1 MALRGFEQLR
11 TLAQQEALTWKPID
25 SSLLQKLLRRLPN
38 KAAGPDGISYDM
50 LRHLPYPAV
59 ARLASLLTEMEREAL
74 LPIQMR
80 YTNIVLIPKSSKVE
94 RPIALTSCLYR
105 VWNSYRKHDI
115 HKWQMTLDD
124 ALPWDQSRPHRDC
137 LSIAVGRMLKAEIRK
152 HQGIHTVTCLA
163 DLSCFY
169 DTVNLDHIIEPA
181 ADLNYPPVH
190 LKLAL
195 DLYRGPRLI
204 QAEGIAGNPTHYAKG
219 ILQGCPQAPAISKLI
234 LYRPLQ
240 ALQREHPAVA
250 LQTWVDDV
258 SYDICG
264 SDPDYV
270 AREAVLAYRTLRE
283 HLTQAGLKVNTDKTG
298 FISSSKE
305 TAKALQILLT
315 DQDPQ
320 HYNVLRDLGVD
331 ATAGRHRRV
340 AQVKKRF
347 LKGRG
352 RAGILFRLKLQR
364 NIRYRLHKSAIHP
377 VMSWGA
383 QANGLAPQRRQYIRV
398 TAARSLQLQRSG
410 SVDIVYDM
418 NQQHPDPGDSIIEQH
433 LHSVWK
439 IFHSFDES
447 TQHLFWTSWNV
458 ALGALQKVRYRWQVV
473 NGPLQALQA
482 YLLDYDFDLS
492 DGHECWPTLQ
502 FKLRAEFRWQ
512 RLLRITRYEGCHDL
526 ERLLD
531 WQVSLTLQKMSG
543 DTLGPGLRAL
553 HQGTLHGQDGRCPL
567 CGEELTF
574 IHLLWQCSFW
584 KGKAKDLPEQ
594 WKERLAAGTEPELWQ
609 RGLVQSIFYL
619 QDGGLSTFQLDGLWT
634 PDEAF
639 DIPTGHAVSLAVA
652 PTCKD
657 VRHKRYVFVIC
668 LHHVFTRKLTAT
680 FKGICPGQAIRSRAV
695 FYALKHLAL
704 HSKEKV
710 TVAIYDHAV
719 WRAWQM
725 SRACE
730 CFPDLFEGLEPDDF
744 TQVRPLLFGKK
755 ELDPNAARHFFQQD
769 AEKEAKKFAKASRN
783 EDILDLQKS
792 IDEDTRDILCVAAGR
807 MNTLLRDKS
816 HFLHKAD
823 QQEKHQ
829 KVPLIAQK
837 KELLQQLLHRPDAG
851 GHSWRPFRSGAQ
863 CSQCKQRLHSK
874 SLVGDLTGALD
885 STCLMATPKTPTRR
899 TRFEVANDLIAAQS
913 GVQRGVHH
921 LRLEK
926 AYLRCSE
933 CHDYILARCR
943 EEAFCTFVGAP
954 CKVGPLEPS
963 MWEGHPSHTMER
975 RGKVATC
982 TRCGGK
988 AKIVEEKLEPTERLR
1003 KRCEAQQSKDLRAWF
1018 T

>member
-11 TLAQQEALTWKPID
+11 TLAQQEAITWKPID

-80 YTNIVLIPKSSKVE
+80 YTNIVLIPKSCKVE

-115 HKWQMTLDD
+115 QKWQMTLDE
-124 ALPWDQSRPHRDC
+124 ALPWDQARPHRDC

-331 ATAGRHRRV
+331 A
-340 AQVKKRF
+340 
-347 LKGRG
+347 
-352 RAGILFRLKLQR
+352 

-377 VMSWGA
+377 LMSWGV

-433 LHSVWK
+433 LHSVWN
-439 IFHSFDES
+439 IYHSFDES

-473 NGPLQALQA
+473 NGLLQALQA
-482 YLLDYDFDLS
+482 FLLDYDFDLS
-492 DGHECWPTLQ
+492 DGQVWKRTGYGGIPDCQLSLTECWPTLQ

-512 RLLRITRYEGCHDL
+512 L
-526 ERLLD
+526 
-531 WQVSLTLQKMSG
+531 
-543 DTLGPGLRAL
+543 
-553 HQGTLHGQDGRCPL
+553 
-567 CGEELTF
+567 
-574 IHLLWQCSFW
+574 
-584 KGKAKDLPEQ
+584 
-594 WKERLAAGTEPELWQ
+594 
-609 RGLVQSIFYL
+609 
-619 QDGGLSTFQLDGLWT
+619 
-634 PDEAF
+634 
-639 DIPTGHAVSLAVA
+639 
-652 PTCKD
+652 
-657 VRHKRYVFVIC
+657 
-668 LHHVFTRKLTAT
+668 
-680 FKGICPGQAIRSRAV
+680 
-695 FYALKHLAL
+695 
-704 HSKEKV
+704 
-710 TVAIYDHAV
+710 
-719 WRAWQM
+719 
-725 SRACE
+725 
-730 CFPDLFEGLEPDDF
+730 
-744 TQVRPLLFGKK
+744 
-755 ELDPNAARHFFQQD
+755 
-769 AEKEAKKFAKASRN
+769 
-783 EDILDLQKS
+783 
-792 IDEDTRDILCVAAGR
+792 
-807 MNTLLRDKS
+807 
-816 HFLHKAD
+816 
-823 QQEKHQ
+823 
-829 KVPLIAQK
+829 
-837 KELLQQLLHRPDAG
+837 
-851 GHSWRPFRSGAQ
+851 
-863 CSQCKQRLHSK
+863 
-874 SLVGDLTGALD
+874 
-885 STCLMATPKTPTRR
+885 
-899 TRFEVANDLIAAQS
+899 
-913 GVQRGVHH
+913 
-921 LRLEK
+921 
-926 AYLRCSE
+926 
-933 CHDYILARCR
+933 
-943 EEAFCTFVGAP
+943 
-954 CKVGPLEPS
+954 
-963 MWEGHPSHTMER
+963 
-975 RGKVATC
+975 
-982 TRCGGK
+982 
-988 AKIVEEKLEPTERLR
+988 
-1003 KRCEAQQSKDLRAWF
+1003 
-1018 T
+1018 